1 MGPPSIAD
9 LKKTQCK
16 AAALGTSWLAHRLG
30 HPRGAR
36 RTDTDNAKL
45 WAVTLAMLTAVPLV
59 ALVAFAAFTAL
70 PQRRH
75 MDITERLLFLAS
87 EILVASCLAILGWSL
102 APQPWL

>member
-1 MGPPSIAD
+1 MAGPIGTTGAVKCRASESLGPPSIAD

-70 PQRRH
+70 P
-75 MDITERLLFLAS
+75 
-87 EILVASCLAILGWSL
+87 
-102 APQPWL
+102 